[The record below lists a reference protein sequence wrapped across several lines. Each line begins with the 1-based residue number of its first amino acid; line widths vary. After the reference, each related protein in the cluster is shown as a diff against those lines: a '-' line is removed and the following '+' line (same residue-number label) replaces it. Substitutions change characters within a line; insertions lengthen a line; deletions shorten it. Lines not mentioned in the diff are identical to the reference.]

1 MQNLQ
6 FLKKARKKNI
16 NFKVSCLFYGAALL
30 QSGFDSFLQQKCKIQ
45 KISTNLSLCSFPIQ
59 ICVQYI
65 NCNILRDL
73 PPFKRNLCKKCPR
86 QQYVVVEALTILYLQ
101 EEKKPDKNAT
111 NFKLALAQKC
121 MRIILRKLT
130 FKTTAAA
137 VVNWNYTASP
147 RQCCPWPSPL
157 KSSELIKKKIL
168 QPISCTLL
176 LKKQKRT
183 KKITITDR
191 LNIGKQKYKSLPE
204 SFPHHSGIHLNFEID
219 SPKNFPI

>member
-1 MQNLQ
+1 MFLSNLDMCT
-6 FLKKARKKNI
+6 I
-16 NFKVSCLFYGAALL
+16 
-30 QSGFDSFLQQKCKIQ
+30 
-45 KISTNLSLCSFPIQ
+45 
-59 ICVQYI
+59 YI

-130 FKTTAAA
+130 FKTTAA

-147 RQCCPWPSPL
+147 
-157 KSSELIKKKIL
+157 
-168 QPISCTLL
+168 
-176 LKKQKRT
+176 
-183 KKITITDR
+183 
-191 LNIGKQKYKSLPE
+191 
-204 SFPHHSGIHLNFEID
+204 
-219 SPKNFPI
+219 